1 MQVANNLLYLNIVK
15 MKHPYQEYETS
26 ELWDVVKSSIEDL
39 VENNDIEL
47 STPIEYVVGY
57 ICKNI
62 SSTDISSG
70 ENQTDFKKS
79 LLKYSFTYG
88 IASPLRS
95 L

>member
-1 MQVANNLLYLNIVK
+1 MQAANNLLYLNIAK
-15 MKHPYQEYETS
+15 MKHPYKEYETS
-26 ELWDVVKSSIEDL
+26 ELLDVVKSSIEDL

-70 ENQTDFKKS
+70 EKS
-79 LLKYSFTYG
+79 PK
-88 IASPLRS
+88 
-95 L
+95 